1 MAGLDLATNREAVAK
16 ATYSFARDGG
26 AVGDIAL
33 VGDNIPKGATILDTL
48 IKVETAPDSAGHT
61 ATVALKV
68 QSAADLQAAKVVS
81 EAPWSTTGAKRG
93 GLTATT
99 APVLLTA
106 RHAITATVAVQAL
119 TAGKFTVFV
128 RYLRP

>member
-26 AVGDIAL
+26 VVGDIVL
-33 VGDNIPKGATILDTL
+33 SGDVVPKGAVVLDTL
-48 IKVETAPDSAGHT
+48 VKVDTAPDSAGHT

-99 APVLLTA
+99 APVLTTT
-106 RHAITATVAVQAL
+106 RRQITATVAVQAL
-119 TAGKFTVFV
+119 TAGKFTVYV